1 MTLYNIFKNIIL
13 EQASQAEISDA
24 IRNKHVCEL
33 GYEDDSKLGPGKRT
47 IEPVALGLSKRNNK
61 VLRAYQT
68 EGPSL
73 KVNEEGI
80 PLPDWRLFRL
90 DRIKSF
96 KPKMV
101 DGAFEDFSK
110 PPLYNPFGDKSMN
123 RVLLNA
129 KF

>member
-1 MTLYNIFKNIIL
+1 MIL
-13 EQASQAEISDA
+13 LPIMILLFILAW
-24 IRNKHVCEL
+24 
-33 GYEDDSKLGPGKRT
+33 KR
-47 IEPVALGLSKRNNK
+47 L
-61 VLRAYQT
+61 
-68 EGPSL
+68 
-73 KVNEEGI
+73 
-80 PLPDWRLFRL
+80 
-90 DRIKSF
+90 KSF